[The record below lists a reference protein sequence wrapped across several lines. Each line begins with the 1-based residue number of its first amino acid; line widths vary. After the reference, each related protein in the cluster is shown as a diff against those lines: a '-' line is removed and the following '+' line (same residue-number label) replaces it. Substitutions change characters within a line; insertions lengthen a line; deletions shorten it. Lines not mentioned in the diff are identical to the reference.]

1 MLKQVK
7 HVSKI
12 ALFYDLV
19 FVYMISKT
27 TEILHHLEHGLVS
40 PTSFFFFTLIVLI
53 FINSWMIQTI
63 FTNRYGKGSWGD
75 IAFYFTDMM
84 IILYMSNSFDT
95 NNITEMRILFI
106 SAGLLSMTLC
116 LHYFINYFQVNKKI
130 DKKISQTY
138 FIILLIRAI
147 SLIIGGILDNAPGL
161 IIALI
166 GIMISWLAP
175 VLTKKEGLQHPIIF
189 AHLLERLNLLVII
202 IFGET
207 IIGVAEY
214 FKVNTFNFYSILI
227 FLAVA
232 FLFFTYALQFDQ
244 LLEENQP
251 HASGDLLIYLHYL
264 IIFSISLITVG
275 FKFINE
281 KEASSYFAVL
291 CLYVGISLFYL
302 GLSLASKYNK
312 VRFSLSAGVI
322 VAISVLTLGGCLI
335 CLYLPDFKVISITT
349 CLITFLNALIL
360 VHHFLPSIKKGILS

>member
-40 PTSFFFFTLIVLI
+40 PTSFFFFALIVLI

-75 IAFYFTDMM
+75 IAFYIIDMM
-84 IILYMSNSFDT
+84 IVLYMSNSFDT
-95 NNITEMRILFI
+95 NNLREMRILFI
-106 SAGLLSMTLC
+106 SAGLLSFTLC
-116 LHYFINYFQVNKKI
+116 LHYLINYFQVSQQI

-138 FIILLIRAI
+138 FVILLIRAL
-147 SLIIGGILDNAPGL
+147 SLIIGGILDNDPGL
-161 IIALI
+161 IIAII
-166 GIMISWLAP
+166 GVLISWLAP
-175 VLTKKEGLQHPIIF
+175 ILTKNESRQHPIIF
-189 AHLLERLNLLVII
+189 SHLLERLNMLIVI

-214 FKVNTFNFYSILI
+214 FKVDTFNFYSILI
-227 FLAVA
+227 FLVVG
-232 FLFFTYALQFDQ
+232 FLFFAYMWQFDQ
-244 LLEENQP
+244 LLDENQP
-251 HASGDLLIYLHYL
+251 DASGDLLIYVHYL

-275 FKFINE
+275 LKFIKE

-291 CLYVGISLFYL
+291 CLYAGIGLFYL
-302 GLSLASKYNK
+302 GLGLASKYNK
-312 VRFSLSAGVI
+312 KQFTIPASLVI
-322 VAISVLTLGGCLI
+322 AITMIILSGCLI
-335 CLYLPDFKVISITT
+335 CLYWPDFGIISTVT
-349 CLITFLNALIL
+349 CLATFLNAFIL
-360 VHHFLPSIKKGILS
+360 VHHCLPDIKKGILS